1 MQAPQ
6 PATSAPWAGR
16 LVAGLVLLS
25 LLSACGLKGP
35 LYMPEPKVAGPA
47 PAKAPATEAG
57 PGDSTA
63 PASANPVK

>member
-1 MQAPQ
+1 MQAHQ
-6 PATSAPWAGR
+6 SATPALSAGR

-35 LYMPEPKVAGPA
+35 LYMPEPKAASPA
-47 PAKAPATEAG
+47 PAKAPATGAG
-57 PGDSTA
+57 PSDSAA